1 MYFTDQNI
9 MERRD
14 TKELNFEGPEMQEW
28 NIPTDRAHRTDEKN
42 GIFCLVIM
50 FTPGLMVIKM

>member
-1 MYFTDQNI
+1 

-28 NIPTDRAHRTDEKN
+28 NLPTDRAHRTDEKN